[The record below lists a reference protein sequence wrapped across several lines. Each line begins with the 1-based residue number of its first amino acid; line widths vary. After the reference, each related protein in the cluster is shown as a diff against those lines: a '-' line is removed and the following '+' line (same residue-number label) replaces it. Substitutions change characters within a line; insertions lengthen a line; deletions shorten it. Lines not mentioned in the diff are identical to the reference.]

1 LPVLFFVPLFERGT
15 VLSTATMRTRTTQ
28 AALIAAIAVLVSV
41 LVFTGVGAAAL
52 TTYSI
57 GGYSDRQYFA
67 TNDQPYLVPSTTWV
81 NVPGMVATVTVPA
94 GTRRLLL
101 RPGNLHPRYEY
112 GRALSAVR
120 DGLRLR
126 LGLDRQLG
134 GSRTRTRYA
143 ILPECGHVHRASAGS
158 AGRYG
163 VNVPAGRHAPHCRSG
178 TPVGS

>member
-1 LPVLFFVPLFERGT
+1 
-15 VLSTATMRTRTTQ
+15 MRTRTTQ

-94 GTRRLLL
+94 GTRRLLNARFTAESQCIGSGYCSARVIYTRGTSTVEL
-101 RPGNLHPRYEY
+101 YPQSGTDYAFDSGSTDSWEGHALERDTRYFPSAGTYTVRVQAAQVGTVSTYRLDDTHLTVE
-112 GRALSAVR
+112 AVR
-120 DGLRLR
+120 
-126 LGLDRQLG
+126 
-134 GSRTRTRYA
+134 
-143 ILPECGHVHRASAGS
+143 P
-158 AGRYG
+158 
-163 VNVPAGRHAPHCRSG
+163 
-178 TPVGS
+178 